1 VKSSNITPVRWSKI
15 YTSISEGRL
24 GIRNLLRFNHAVL
37 GNGFGGSFVVIPD
50 LRLGDGSKVRFWH
63 DLWFWDTT
71 LKEAFPNLFGIACQM
86 MLLLRLIWNF

>member
-1 VKSSNITPVRWSKI
+1 
-15 YTSISEGRL
+15 
-24 GIRNLLRFNHAVL
+24 
-37 GNGFGGSFVVIPD
+37 
-50 LRLGDGSKVRFWH
+50 LGDGSKVRFWH